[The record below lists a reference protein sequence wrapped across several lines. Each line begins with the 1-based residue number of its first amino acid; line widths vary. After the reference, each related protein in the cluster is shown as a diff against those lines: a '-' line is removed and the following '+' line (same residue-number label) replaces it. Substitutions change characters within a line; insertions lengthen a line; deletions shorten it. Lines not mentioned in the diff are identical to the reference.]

1 MNDFWVVENG
11 VEDFTIRGKVSDQLT
26 DDGPL
31 FFNKPLVLCACQNWQ
46 CWGAFFREVVF
57 VRIIC
62 RGASRHEMFLD
73 DVDGGLGWIL
83 WLRLCSPVARS
94 MYPTS
99 LVEEKF
105 QGCSRGSVI

>member
-1 MNDFWVVENG
+1 
-11 VEDFTIRGKVSDQLT
+11 
-26 DDGPL
+26 
-31 FFNKPLVLCACQNWQ
+31 
-46 CWGAFFREVVF
+46 
-57 VRIIC
+57 
-62 RGASRHEMFLD
+62 MFLD